1 MTEHKV
7 AVCYRFNLWQTAAF
21 PYFTE
26 PFPAGILKKN
36 DIPKED
42 TLWTIQLLDF
52 RVSGSTE
59 N

>member
-26 PFPAGILKKN
+26 PLPAGILKRTI
-36 DIPKED
+36 IPEED